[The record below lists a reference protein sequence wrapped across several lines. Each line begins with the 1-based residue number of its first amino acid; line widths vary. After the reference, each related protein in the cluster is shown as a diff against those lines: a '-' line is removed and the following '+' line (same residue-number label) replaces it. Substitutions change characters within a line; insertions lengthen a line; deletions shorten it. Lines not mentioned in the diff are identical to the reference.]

1 MNIPDQL
8 LEVGRI
14 GKAHGLRGEVVV
26 AFSSDRDER
35 HEPGSR
41 LQTEKGED
49 LVVKSSRPHQNRW
62 LVFFDGITGRES
74 IEERRGQALF
84 AERIEDDGVLWV
96 HDLVDCI
103 VIDGGVE
110 RGTVVALQ
118 DNPASDL
125 LVLDNGTLVPLN
137 FLVDGPTDGKLY
149 TETPVGLFDLNDST
163 DDEPTGND

>member
-1 MNIPDQL
+1 M
-8 LEVGRI
+8 
-14 GKAHGLRGEVVV
+14 
-26 AFSSDRDER
+26 
-35 HEPGSR
+35 
-41 LQTEKGED
+41 
-49 LVVKSSRPHQNRW
+49 
-62 LVFFDGITGRES
+62 VFFDGITGREA

-84 AERIEDDGVLWV
+84 AEPIEDTGVLWV

-103 VIDGGVE
+103 VIDGGIE

-125 LVLDNGTLVPLN
+125 LVLDNGMLVPLN

-163 DDEPTGND
+163 DDESTDND